1 MAKPFSTLRQRMSP
15 EAQRKASERT
25 RVLIEEMKLDEIRR
39 ARELTQQELAEVL
52 DISQTA
58 VSKIEHQTDM
68 YVSTLGKV
76 ISAMGGELHI
86 IARFP
91 EGDIPISQFQE

>member
-39 ARELTQQELAEVL
+39 ARELTQQELAKYSIL
-52 DISQTA
+52 
-58 VSKIEHQTDM
+58 
-68 YVSTLGKV
+68 
-76 ISAMGGELHI
+76 
-86 IARFP
+86 ARRPFRKSN
-91 EGDIPISQFQE
+91 IKQICM